1 MMATH
6 SQAGTTR
13 GGYRLFILAMFAL
26 QLAGANL
33 AQAAFVDLINDN
45 FNSENGGVGQYNYSG
60 FANFNVTRPSVDLL
74 PRNANEWQIPG
85 HGMFVDLDGSSQSGG
100 KMESKLNSLPAGT
113 YQLSF
118 DLAGSQRPDFNLT
131 DTVTV
136 SLGSLFS
143 TTITLPFNTPFTTFN
158 FVINAGTATA
168 GTLAFDQAG
177 GDNQGLLLD
186 NVRLAFQAA
195 ANPVPEP
202 ATLFLWGLGAFG
214 TVVYDRRR
222 RRQAK
227 LAAA

>member
-1 MMATH
+1 MATH
-6 SQAGTTR
+6 SQAGSVRSGSKLLTV
-13 GGYRLFILAMFAL
+13 IAVLAL
-26 QLAGANL
+26 NLAGTNL
-33 AQAAFVDLINDN
+33 SQAAFVDLINDN
-45 FNSENGGVGQYNYSG
+45 FNAENGGVGQYNYSG

-85 HGMFVDLDGSSQSGG
+85 HGLFVDLDGSSQSGG
-100 KMESKLNSLPAGT
+100 KMESKVNALAAGT

-136 SLGSLFS
+136 SLGGLFS

-158 FVINAGTATA
+158 FVINAANA
-168 GTLAFDQAG
+168 SVGTLAFDQAG
-177 GDNQGLLLD
+177 ADNQGLLLD
-186 NVRLAFQAA
+186 NVRLAFQANA
-195 ANPVPEP
+195 TPVPEP

-227 LAAA
+227 LAAI